1 LPLNRRRPRPRRCSA
16 PRCLRRTTVNTLL
29 TSLAPDRLREHYRS
43 GFWRDDTI
51 YSLVQ
56 AHALATPDK
65 IAIANQHGG
74 VSYAGLIAAADAF
87 ALDLGRRGLRAGQ
100 RVAAWL
106 PSRIETAI
114 VVLACSREGF
124 VCCPS
129 LHRNHTVEEVIALLQ
144 KVRAAALVVQEGY
157 GADADH
163 HDIADRLCTLE
174 SLRAIYRLP
183 PSGAG
188 QLEQLSRV
196 LLTDGKPATLP
207 PAPTASPDRIVYLAF
222 TSGTTGEPKG
232 VLHSDN
238 TLLANARSLAA
249 DWDIGTRSVVCSL
262 SPLSH
267 NLGFGAL
274 VMTLA
279 VGGQLVV
286 NDLRRDQSLVDRLNE
301 VGATFLFGVPTH
313 AIDLLRELR
322 ARPGA
327 GVPTL
332 KGFRISGS
340 AATREVLEELLQY
353 GILPQSG
360 YGMTETCSHQYTLP
374 TDSAKRIAETCG
386 HACPGYEIRIWDR
399 SNADVELPVGEIGQI
414 GGRGASLMLGYFD
427 DQASTE
433 DAFNSLGW
441 FMTGDLG
448 SLDADGY
455 LRIVGRKKD
464 IIVRGGHNIYPA
476 RIEALATQLP
486 AIRKAAAVP
495 IADTRLGEKVCL
507 SVAFHSGQTL
517 APTQVLAHLHA
528 AGLSKYDM
536 PEYFLAVTELPETAS
551 GKIRKAA
558 IIELIA
564 TGALKPMPVRWDGNL

>member
-1 LPLNRRRPRPRRCSA
+1 
-16 PRCLRRTTVNTLL
+16 VNTLL
-29 TSLAPDRLREHYRS
+29 TLLAPDRLREHYRG
-43 GFWRDDTI
+43 GFWRDETI
-51 YSLVQ
+51 YSLVR

-65 IAIANQHGG
+65 IAITNQHGSI
-74 VSYAGLIAAADAF
+74 SYARLIAAADAF
-87 ALDLGRRGLRAGQ
+87 AEDLGRRGLRAGQ
-100 RVAAWL
+100 RVTAWL

-114 VVLACSREGF
+114 IVLACSREGF
-124 VCCPS
+124 VCCPA
-129 LHRNHTVEEVIALLQ
+129 LHRNHTVEEVIALLR
-144 KVRAAALVVQEGY
+144 KVRAAALVVQTGY

-163 HDIADRLCTLE
+163 HDIADRARTLQH
-174 SLRAIYRLP
+174 LRAIYRLP

-188 QLEQLSRV
+188 ELEELSRV
-196 LLTDGKPATLP
+196 LLTDGKRPAL
-207 PAPTASPDRIVYLAF
+207 APTASPDRIVYLAF

-249 DWDIGTRSVVCSL
+249 DWNIGTRSVVYSL

-286 NDLRRDQSLVDRLNE
+286 NDLLRDQSLVDRLNE

-322 ARPGA
+322 ARAGA
-327 GVPTL
+327 GVPML
-332 KGFRISGS
+332 KGFRISG
-340 AATREVLEELLQY
+340 AAAPPEVIEELLQY
-353 GILPQSG
+353 GVMPQSG

-374 TDSAKRIAETCG
+374 TDSPKRIAETCG
-386 HACPGYEIRIWDR
+386 QACPGYEIRIWDP
-399 SNADVELPVGEIGQI
+399 SDANVELPAGEIGQI

-427 DQASTE
+427 DQAGTE
-433 DAFNSLGW
+433 DAFNSFGW

-448 SLDADGY
+448 SLDSDGY

-464 IIVRGGHNIYPA
+464 VIIRGGHNIYPA
-476 RIEALATQLP
+476 RIEALATQHP
-486 AIRKAAAVP
+486 AIRQAAAVP
-495 IADTRLGEKVCL
+495 IADARLGEKVCL
-507 SVAFHSGQTL
+507 TASFHPGKTVA
-517 APTQVLAHLHA
+517 PIQVLAHLAA

-536 PEYFLAVTELPETAS
+536 PEYFLALEELPGTAS
-551 GKIRKAA
+551 GKIRKRK
-558 IIELIA
+558 IIELIT
-564 TGALKPMPVRWDGNL
+564 TGSLKPIPVRWSGSL

>member
-1 LPLNRRRPRPRRCSA
+1 
-16 PRCLRRTTVNTLL
+16 VNTLL
-29 TSLAPDRLREHYRS
+29 TSLALDRVREHYRG
-43 GFWRDDTI
+43 GFWRDETI

-65 IAIANQHGG
+65 IAIADQHGSI
-74 VSYAGLIAAADAF
+74 SYAGLIAAADAF
-87 ALDLGRRGLRAGQ
+87 AEDLGRRGLRGGQ

-114 VVLACSREGF
+114 IVLACSREGF

-163 HDIADRLCTLE
+163 HDIADRVRTLE

-183 PSGAG
+183 PPGTG
-188 QLEQLSRV
+188 ELEELSRV
-196 LLTDGKPATLP
+196 LLTDGKRPSPATS
-207 PAPTASPDRIVYLAF
+207 SPDRIVYLAF

-238 TLLANARSLAA
+238 TLLANARSLAE
-249 DWDIGTRSVVCSL
+249 DWNIGTQSVVYSL

-286 NDLRRDQSLVDRLNE
+286 NDLLRDQSLVDRLNE

-322 ARPGA
+322 ARKGA

-332 KGFRISGS
+332 KGFRISG
-340 AATREVLEELLQY
+340 AAAPQEVIQELLQY

-399 SNADVELPVGEIGQI
+399 SDANVELPVGEIGQI

-464 IIVRGGHNIYPA
+464 VIIRGGHNIYPA
-476 RIEALATQLP
+476 RIEALATRHP
-486 AIRKAAAVP
+486 AIRKAAAIP
-495 IADTRLGEKVCL
+495 IGDPRLGEKVCL
-507 SVAFHSGQTL
+507 SVTFHPGETL
-517 APTQVLAHLHA
+517 TPMQVLAHLHA

-536 PEYFLAVTELPETAS
+536 PEYFLAVAELPETAS

-564 TGALKPMPVRWDGNL
+564 TGALKPIPVRWNGNL

>member
-1 LPLNRRRPRPRRCSA
+1 
-16 PRCLRRTTVNTLL
+16 VNTLL

-43 GFWRDDTI
+43 GFWRDETI
-51 YSLVQ
+51 YSLVR
-56 AHALATPDK
+56 AHALDTPDK
-65 IAIANQHGG
+65 IAITNQHGG
-74 VSYAGLIAAADAF
+74 ISYAHLIAAADAF
-87 ALDLGRRGLRAGQ
+87 AEDLGRRGLWAGQ

-114 VVLACSREGF
+114 IVLACSREGF

-129 LHRNHTVEEVIALLQ
+129 LHRNHTVEEVIALLR
-144 KVRAAALVVQEGY
+144 KVRAAALVVQTGY

-163 HDIADRLCTLE
+163 HDIADRARTLQH
-174 SLRAIYRLP
+174 LRAIYRLP

-188 QLEQLSRV
+188 ELEELSRV
-196 LLTDGKPATLP
+196 LLTDGKRP
-207 PAPTASPDRIVYLAF
+207 PLAPTASPDRIVYLAF

-249 DWDIGTRSVVCSL
+249 DWNIGTRSVVYSL

-286 NDLRRDQSLVDRLNE
+286 NDLPRGQSLVDRLNE

-322 ARPGA
+322 ARTGA
-327 GVPTL
+327 GVPML
-332 KGFRISGS
+332 KGFRISG
-340 AATREVLEELLQY
+340 AAVPPEVIEELLQY
-353 GILPQSG
+353 GIMPQSG

-374 TDSAKRIAETCG
+374 TDSPERIAQTCG
-386 HACPGYEIRIWDR
+386 HACPGYEIRIWDP
-399 SNADVELPVGEIGQI
+399 SDANVELPAGEIGQI

-427 DQASTE
+427 DQAGTE
-433 DAFNSLGW
+433 DAFNSFGW

-448 SLDADGY
+448 SLDSDGY

-464 IIVRGGHNIYPA
+464 VIIRGGHNIYPA
-476 RIEALATQLP
+476 RIEALATQHP
-486 AIRKAAAVP
+486 AIRQAAAVP
-495 IADTRLGEKVCL
+495 IADARLGEKVCL
-507 SVAFHSGQTL
+507 TAAFHPGKTV
-517 APTQVLAHLHA
+517 APIEVLAHLAA
-528 AGLSKYDM
+528 AGLSKYEM
-536 PEYFLAVTELPETAS
+536 PEYFLALEELPRTAS
-551 GKIRKAA
+551 GKTRKRK
-558 IIELIA
+558 IIELIT
-564 TGALKPMPVRWDGNL
+564 TGSLKPIPVRWSGSL

>member
-1 LPLNRRRPRPRRCSA
+1 M
-16 PRCLRRTTVNTLL
+16 NTLL
-29 TSLAPDRLREHYRS
+29 TLLASDRLQEHYRS
-43 GFWRDDTI
+43 GYWRDGTI

-65 IAIANQHGG
+65 IAITNQHGSI
-74 VSYAGLIAAADAF
+74 SYARLIAAADAF
-87 ALDLGRRGLRAGQ
+87 AEDLGRRGLRAGQ

-114 VVLACSREGF
+114 NVLACSREGF

-129 LHRNHTVEEVIALLQ
+129 LHRNHTVAEVVALLQ
-144 KVRAAALVVQEGY
+144 KVRVAALVVQEGY

-163 HDIADRLCTLE
+163 HDIADRVRTLE
-174 SLRAIYRLP
+174 HLRAIYRLP
-183 PSGAG
+183 RSGVG
-188 QLEQLSRV
+188 ELEELSRV
-196 LLTDGKPATLP
+196 LLTDGKRP
-207 PAPTASPDRIVYLAF
+207 PPSPTASPDRIVYLAF

-238 TLLANARSLAA
+238 TLLASARSLAT
-249 DWDIGTRSVVCSL
+249 DWNIGTQSVVYSL

-267 NLGFGAL
+267 NLGFGAM

-279 VGGQLVV
+279 VGGHLVV
-286 NDLRRDQSLVDRLNE
+286 NDLLRDKSLVDRLNE

-332 KGFRISGS
+332 KGFRISG
-340 AATREVLEELLQY
+340 AAGLPEVIEGLLQH

-360 YGMTETCSHQYTLP
+360 YGMTETCSHQYTLR
-374 TDSAKRIAETCG
+374 TDSPKRIAETCG

-399 SNADVELPVGEIGQI
+399 NDADVELPAGEIGQI

-433 DAFNSLGW
+433 DAFNSFGW

-464 IIVRGGHNIYPA
+464 VIIRGGHNIYPA
-476 RIEALATQLP
+476 RIEELAMQHP
-486 AIRKAAAVP
+486 AIHQAAAVP
-495 IADTRLGEKVCL
+495 IADARLGEKVCL
-507 SVAFHSGQTL
+507 TASFHPGETL
-517 APTQVLAHLHA
+517 APMEVLAHLA
-528 AGLSKYDM
+528 ATGLSKYDM
-536 PEYFLAVTELPETAS
+536 PEYFLALEQLPQTAS
-551 GKIRKAA
+551 GKIRKRE
-558 IIELIA
+558 IIALIT
-564 TGALKPMPVRWDGNL
+564 TGGVDLIPVRWPGSP

>member
-1 LPLNRRRPRPRRCSA
+1 
-16 PRCLRRTTVNTLL
+16 VNTLL

-43 GFWRDDTI
+43 GFWRDETV

-56 AHALATPDK
+56 AHALATPDR
-65 IAIANQHGG
+65 IAITNQHGSI
-74 VSYAGLIAAADAF
+74 SYARLIAAADAF
-87 ALDLGRRGLRAGQ
+87 AEDLGRRGLRAGQ

-114 VVLACSREGF
+114 IVLACSRDGF

-129 LHRNHTVEEVIALLQ
+129 LHRNHTVEEVFALLQ
-144 KVRAAALVVQEGY
+144 KVRAAALVVQKGY

-163 HDIADRLCTLE
+163 HDIVERVRTLE
-174 SLRAIYRLP
+174 NLRAIYRLP

-188 QLEQLSRV
+188 ELEELSRV
-196 LLTDGKPATLP
+196 LLTDDKRPP

-249 DWDIGTRSVVCSL
+249 DWNIGTRSVVYSL

-286 NDLRRDQSLVDRLNE
+286 NDLLRGQSLVDRLNE

-313 AIDLLRELR
+313 AIDVLRELR
-322 ARPGA
+322 AHTGA

-332 KGFRISGS
+332 KGFRISG
-340 AATREVLEELLQY
+340 AAAPPEVIEELLQF

-374 TDSAKRIAETCG
+374 TDTPKRIAETCG

-399 SNADVELPVGEIGQI
+399 SDANLELPAGEIGQI

-448 SLDADGY
+448 SLDTDGY

-464 IIVRGGHNIYPA
+464 VIIRGGHNIYPA
-476 RIEALATQLP
+476 RIEALATQHP
-486 AIRKAAAVP
+486 AIRQAAAVP
-495 IADTRLGEKVCL
+495 IIDARLGEKVCL
-507 SVAFHSGQTL
+507 TANFHPGKTL
-517 APTQVLAHLHA
+517 APLQVLAHLAA

-536 PEYFLAVTELPETAS
+536 PEYFLALEELPMTAS
-551 GKIRKAA
+551 GKIRKRE
-558 IIELIA
+558 IIEWIRK
-564 TGALKPMPVRWDGNL
+564 GSLKPIPVRWSGSL

>member
-1 LPLNRRRPRPRRCSA
+1 
-16 PRCLRRTTVNTLL
+16 VNTLL
-29 TSLAPDRLREHYRS
+29 TLLAPDRLQEHYR
-43 GFWRDDTI
+43 GGYWRDETI

-65 IAIANQHGG
+65 IAITNQHG
-74 VSYAGLIAAADAF
+74 SISFARLIAAADAF
-87 ALDLGRRGLRAGQ
+87 AEDLGRRGLRAGQ

-114 VVLACSREGF
+114 IVLACSREGF

-129 LHRNHTVEEVIALLQ
+129 LHRNHSVAEVIALLQ
-144 KVRAAALVVQEGY
+144 KVRVAALVVQEGY

-163 HDIADRLCTLE
+163 HDIANRVRTLE
-174 SLRAIYRLP
+174 HLRAIYRLP
-183 PSGAG
+183 RSGVG
-188 QLEQLSRV
+188 ELEELSRV
-196 LLTDGKPATLP
+196 LLTDGKRAP
-207 PAPTASPDRIVYLAF
+207 PSPTASPDRIVYLAF

-249 DWDIGTRSVVCSL
+249 DWNIGTQSVVYSL

-267 NLGFGAL
+267 NLGFGAM

-279 VGGQLVV
+279 MGGHLIV
-286 NDLRRDQSLVDRLNE
+286 NDLLRDQSLVDRLNE

-332 KGFRISGS
+332 KGFRISG
-340 AATREVLEELLQY
+340 AAGSPEVIEGLLQH

-374 TDSAKRIAETCG
+374 TDGPKRIAETCG
-386 HACPGYEIRIWDR
+386 RACPGYEIRIWDR
-399 SNADVELPVGEIGQI
+399 SDADVELPAGEIGQI

-433 DAFNSLGW
+433 DAFNSFGW

-448 SLDADGY
+448 SLDTDGY

-464 IIVRGGHNIYPA
+464 VIIRGGHNIYPA
-476 RIEALATQLP
+476 RIEELAMQHP
-486 AIRKAAAVP
+486 AIHQAAAVP
-495 IADTRLGEKVCL
+495 IADARLGEKVCL
-507 SVAFHSGQTL
+507 AATFHPGNTL
-517 APTQVLAHLHA
+517 APMEVLAHLAA

-536 PEYFLAVTELPETAS
+536 PEYFLALEELPQTAS
-551 GKIRKAA
+551 GKIRKRE
-558 IIELIA
+558 IIALIT
-564 TGALKPMPVRWDGNL
+564 TGSVKPIPVRWSGSL

>member
-1 LPLNRRRPRPRRCSA
+1 M
-16 PRCLRRTTVNTLL
+16 
-29 TSLAPDRLREHYRS
+29 
-43 GFWRDDTI
+43 

-65 IAIANQHGG
+65 IAITNQH
-74 VSYAGLIAAADAF
+74 VSISYARLIAAADAF
-87 ALDLGRRGLRAGQ
+87 AEDLVRRGLRVGQ

-114 VVLACSREGF
+114 IVLACSREGF

-144 KVRAAALVVQEGY
+144 KVRAAALVVQKGY

-163 HDIADRLCTLE
+163 HDIVERVRTLE
-174 SLRAIYRLP
+174 NLRAIYRLP
-183 PSGAG
+183 PPGAG
-188 QLEQLSRV
+188 ELEELSRA
-196 LLTDGKPATLP
+196 LLTGDKRPP

-238 TLLANARSLAA
+238 TLLASARSLAA
-249 DWDIGTRSVVCSL
+249 DWNIGTRSVVYSL

-286 NDLRRDQSLVDRLNE
+286 NDLLRGQSLVDRLNE

-313 AIDLLRELR
+313 ATDLLHELR
-322 ARPGA
+322 AGTDA

-332 KGFRISGS
+332 KGFRISG
-340 AATREVLEELLQY
+340 AAAPQEVIEELLQY

-374 TDSAKRIAETCG
+374 TDSPKRIAETCG

-399 SNADVELPVGEIGQI
+399 SDANLELPAGEIGQI

-433 DAFNSLGW
+433 DAFNSFGW

-448 SLDADGY
+448 SLDTDGY

-464 IIVRGGHNIYPA
+464 VIIRGGHNIYPA
-476 RIEALATQLP
+476 RIEALATQHP
-486 AIRKAAAVP
+486 AIRQAAAVP
-495 IADTRLGEKVCL
+495 IIDARLGEKVCL
-507 SVAFHSGQTL
+507 TANFHPGKIL
-517 APTQVLAHLHA
+517 APLQVLAHLAA

-536 PEYFLAVTELPETAS
+536 PEYFLALEELPVTAS
-551 GKIRKAA
+551 GKIRKRE
-558 IIELIA
+558 IIELIR
-564 TGALKPMPVRWDGNL
+564 TGGLKPTPVRWSGHL

>member
-1 LPLNRRRPRPRRCSA
+1 M
-16 PRCLRRTTVNTLL
+16 NTLL
-29 TSLAPDRLREHYRS
+29 TSLASDRLQEHYRS
-43 GFWRDDTI
+43 GYWRDETI

-65 IAIANQHGG
+65 IAITNQHGSI
-74 VSYAGLIAAADAF
+74 SYARLIAAADAF
-87 ALDLGRRGLRAGQ
+87 AEDLGRRGLRAGQ

-114 VVLACSREGF
+114 IVLACSREGF

-129 LHRNHTVEEVIALLQ
+129 LHRNHTVAEVVALLQ
-144 KVRAAALVVQEGY
+144 KVRVAALVVQEGY

-163 HDIADRLCTLE
+163 HDIADRVRTLE
-174 SLRAIYRLP
+174 NLRAIYRLP
-183 PSGAG
+183 PSGVG
-188 QLEQLSRV
+188 ELEELSRV
-196 LLTDGKPATLP
+196 LLTDGKRP
-207 PAPTASPDRIVYLAF
+207 PPSPTASPDRIVYLAF

-238 TLLANARSLAA
+238 TLLASARSLAA
-249 DWDIGTRSVVCSL
+249 DWNIGTQSVVYSL

-286 NDLRRDQSLVDRLNE
+286 NDLLRDKSLVDRLNE

-332 KGFRISGS
+332 KGFRISG
-340 AATREVLEELLQY
+340 AAGLPEVIEGLLQH

-360 YGMTETCSHQYTLP
+360 YGMTETCSHQYTLR
-374 TDSAKRIAETCG
+374 TDSPKRIAETCG

-399 SNADVELPVGEIGQI
+399 NDADVELPAGEIGQI

-433 DAFNSLGW
+433 DAFNSFGW

-464 IIVRGGHNIYPA
+464 VIIRGGHNIYPA
-476 RIEALATQLP
+476 RIEELAMQHP
-486 AIRKAAAVP
+486 AIHQAAAVP
-495 IADTRLGEKVCL
+495 IADARLGEKVCL
-507 SVAFHSGQTL
+507 TASFHPGETL
-517 APTQVLAHLHA
+517 APMEVLAHLA
-528 AGLSKYDM
+528 ATGLSKYDM
-536 PEYFLAVTELPETAS
+536 PEYFLALEQLPQTAS
-551 GKIRKAA
+551 GKIRKRE
-558 IIELIA
+558 IIALIT
-564 TGALKPMPVRWDGNL
+564 TGGVDLIPVRWPGSP

>member
-1 LPLNRRRPRPRRCSA
+1 
-16 PRCLRRTTVNTLL
+16 VNTLL

-43 GFWRDDTI
+43 GFWRDETI

-65 IAIANQHGG
+65 IAITNQHGS
-74 VSYAGLIAAADAF
+74 VSYARLIAAADAF
-87 ALDLGRRGLRAGQ
+87 AEDLGRRGLRAGQ

-106 PSRIETAI
+106 PSRIEAAI
-114 VVLACSREGF
+114 IVLACSREGF

-129 LHRNHTVEEVIALLQ
+129 FHRNHTVEEVITLLQ
-144 KVRAAALVVQEGY
+144 KVRATALVVQEGF

-163 HDIADRLCTLE
+163 HDIAGRAHTLD

-188 QLEQLSRV
+188 EIEELSRV
-196 LLTDGKPATLP
+196 SLTDGKRPS

-249 DWDIGTRSVVCSL
+249 DWNIGARSVVYPL

-332 KGFRISGS
+332 KGFRISGA

-374 TDSAKRIAETCG
+374 TDSAERIAETCG

-399 SNADVELPVGEIGQI
+399 SDANVELPVGEIGQI

-433 DAFNSLGW
+433 DAFNSSGW

-464 IIVRGGHNIYPA
+464 VIIRGGHNIYPG
-476 RIEALATQLP
+476 RIEALATQHP

-495 IADTRLGEKVCL
+495 IADARLGEKVCL
-507 SVAFHSGQTL
+507 SVTFRPGETL
-517 APTQVLAHLHA
+517 TPMQVLAHLHA

-536 PEYFLAVTELPETAS
+536 PEYFLALEELPETAS
-551 GKIRKAA
+551 GKIRKAE
-558 IIELIA
+558 IIESIA
-564 TGALKPMPVRWDGNL
+564 TGALKPIPLRWDGNF

>member
-1 LPLNRRRPRPRRCSA
+1 
-16 PRCLRRTTVNTLL
+16 VNTLL
-29 TSLAPDRLREHYRS
+29 TSLAPDRLREHYGS
-43 GFWRDDTI
+43 GFWRDETI

-56 AHALATPDK
+56 DHARATPDK
-65 IAIANQHGG
+65 IAVTNQHGSI
-74 VSYAGLIAAADAF
+74 SYARLIAAADAF
-87 ALDLGRRGLRAGQ
+87 AEDLGRRGLRAGQ

-114 VVLACSREGF
+114 IVLACSREGF

-129 LHRNHTVEEVIALLQ
+129 LHRSHTAEEVVALLQ
-144 KVRAAALVVQEGY
+144 RVRAAALVVQRGY
-157 GADADH
+157 GVDADH
-163 HDIADRLCTLE
+163 HDIASRVRTLE
-174 SLRAIYRLP
+174 SLRSIYHLS
-183 PSGAG
+183 PSGPG
-188 QLEQLSRV
+188 ELEGLSRV
-196 LLTDGKPATLP
+196 LLTDGRRP
-207 PAPTASPDRIVYLAF
+207 PPPSPSPSPPASPDRIVYLAF

-249 DWDIGTRSVVCSL
+249 DWNIGTRSVVYSL

-279 VGGQLVV
+279 VGGQLVL
-286 NDLRRDQSLVDRLNE
+286 NDLPRGQGLVDRLNE

-322 ARPGA
+322 ATGA
-327 GVPTL
+327 SVPTL
-332 KGFRISGS
+332 KGFRVSG
-340 AATREVLEELLQY
+340 AAAPREVIEELLQY

-374 TDSAKRIAETCG
+374 TDSPERIAETCG
-386 HACPGYEIRIWDR
+386 HACPGYEVRIWD
-399 SNADVELPVGEIGQI
+399 SSDADIELPTGEIGQI

-427 DQASTE
+427 DQAGTE
-433 DAFNSLGW
+433 NAFNSFGW

-448 SLDADGY
+448 SLDTDGY

-464 IIVRGGHNIYPA
+464 VIIRGGHNIYPA
-476 RIEALATQLP
+476 RIEALATQHP
-486 AIRKAAAVP
+486 AIRQAAAIP
-495 IADTRLGEKVCL
+495 IADARLGEKVCL
-507 SVAFHSGQTL
+507 TATFHPGKTVT
-517 APTQVLAHLHA
+517 PIQVLAHLAA

-536 PEYFLAVTELPETAS
+536 PEYFLALEEFPETPS
-551 GKIRKAA
+551 GKIRKQE
-558 IIELIA
+558 IIALIT
-564 TGALKPMPVRWDGNL
+564 TGSVKPIAVRWSGNL